1 MDNAVSRVL
10 KLKFEAGLFDNPY
23 INVDKVTEVVN
34 NDNHKRL
41 ALKTAR
47 ESVVLLK
54 NNGVL
59 PLKKDLKRIAVI
71 GPNADNMYNQ
81 LGDYTA
87 PQKPDK
93 IITVLE
99 GIRDKVSDMTE
110 VLYTRGCYV
119 RDTSWEDFENAVLM
133 AKNPMSLS
141 LWSVGRVRETSVHIM
156 KIPARR
162 W

>member
-1 MDNAVSRVL
+1 M
-10 KLKFEAGLFDNPY
+10 
-23 INVDKVTEVVN
+23 
-34 NDNHKRL
+34 
-41 ALKTAR
+41 
-47 ESVVLLK
+47 
-54 NNGVL
+54 
-59 PLKKDLKRIAVI
+59 I

-110 VLYTRGCYV
+110 VFYTRGCYV